1 MLFRSQDDI
10 FKKFRQGATSNE
22 GWDHTKREYGGTGL
36 GLSIVRELSR
46 LLGGDVTLVSEFG
59 RGSVFT
65 VKLPEEV
72 SQQTP
77 PSDPEPV
84 VRPVAAPPLITA
96 TEILIPLKSEP
107 GDARKELDVQSIG
120 D

>member
-1 MLFRSQDDI
+1 QDKI
-10 FKKFRQGATSNE
+10 FDKFRQGATSNE
-22 GWDHTKREYGGTGL
+22 GLDHTKREYGGTGL

-59 RGSVFT
+59 RGSIFT

-72 SQQTP
+72 SQQTQ